1 MQAVGMVGK
10 KMVLYPLG
18 ELMERLG
25 FSEGCEVVFRV
36 EGVGFVVERVESLW
50 ELALRSRKWA
60 ETSVEEFERESEEEQ
75 GRSVLGRSRVVLD
88 ATCILPSL
96 GASVREVEDTRAIM
110 EYGKDVECF
119 YPSPLLAELLA
130 KVAEEASKRGS
141 PSFRLRLVRGLRA
154 LLAGLTVRVENPP
167 VDSLVLAAELW
178 IRGH

>member
-1 MQAVGMVGK
+1 MVGK

-75 GRSVLGRSRVVLD
+75 GRQFWGGAGWFLTPRAFFRRWGFPSERWRIFGLLWSMGRMWNVFTRR
-88 ATCILPSL
+88 PSWL
-96 GASVREVEDTRAIM
+96 
-110 EYGKDVECF
+110 
-119 YPSPLLAELLA
+119 
-130 KVAEEASKRGS
+130 
-141 PSFRLRLVRGLRA
+141 SFWRR
-154 LLAGLTVRVENPP
+154 
-167 VDSLVLAAELW
+167 
-178 IRGH
+178 